1 MLRVLLR
8 AIAMFGITMPMC
20 AYAFTG
26 ADLDRLCQRTDMK
39 SRASCEAYIEGVA
52 DGVFNTIEAIGGTT
66 GPRVGQYF
74 CLPDNVKAAEL
85 THAVRK
91 YLANTPNAKDYN
103 ASTVVA
109 LGLGKAYPCTA
120 DK

>member
-1 MLRVLLR
+1 MLRTLLR
-8 AIAMFGITMPMC
+8 AIALFAISVSMS
-20 AYAFTG
+20 AHAFTG
-26 ADLDRLCQRTDMK
+26 ADLDRLCQRTDVK
-39 SRASCEAYIEGVA
+39 SRVSCEAYIEGAA

-85 THAVRK
+85 TDAVRK

-109 LGLGKAYPCTA
+109 LGLGKSYPCSTG
-120 DK
+120 K